1 MKGLTKWAMISP
13 DIMSSVDTIRDS
25 FPASGLL
32 NQPSGRVATRLPIV
46 SWAARMNDM
55 ATE

>member
-13 DIMSSVDTIRDS
+13 AIMSSVDTIRDS
-25 FPASGLL
+25 FPANGLL
-32 NQPSGRVATRLPIV
+32 NQPSGSVATRLPIM
-46 SWAARMNDM
+46 SWATRMKNM